1 LSAAVAYEKPGGPA
15 MTRTRV
21 GIDSDLLAQVM
32 DFLGTTSKSEAVNQ
46 ALAIVVR
53 AAAFEREVELAKS
66 GGYDDLLDAEA
77 DEA

>member
-1 LSAAVAYEKPGGPA
+1 